1 MGSAARRLTQCKG
14 NMKILMVGDIV
25 GSPGRQV
32 FAQVVTRMK
41 QTQGLDF
48 VVVNAENSAGGKG
61 LTRKLAEELFAAG
74 ADVITLGDHTWNQK
88 ELIPYLD
95 SEKCVIRPANFAP
108 GCPGHGSVTVNTP
121 FGDVMVVNLV
131 GRVFMGPYDCPF
143 RKVDELLKAP
153 STSKIKLVD
162 MHAEATSE
170 KIVLG
175 RYLDGRV
182 SAVVGTHTHVQTSD
196 EIVLPGGTAYLTDL
210 GMTGVKDSAIGREL
224 DSVVSMFLTGM
235 PSKYELAK
243 GDPVLE
249 GILIDVDPKT
259 GRAKKV
265 KRLRESMSGTA
276 KTAWH

>member
-1 MGSAARRLTQCKG
+1 
-14 NMKILMVGDIV
+14 MKVLMVGDLV

-41 QTQGLDF
+41 QTKGVDF

-61 LTRKLAEELFAAG
+61 VTGKLAEELFAAG
-74 ADVITLGDHTWNQK
+74 ADVITLGDHAWNQK
-88 ELIPYLD
+88 EFISYID
-95 SEKCVIRPANFAP
+95 SEPRILRPANFAP
-108 GCPGHGSVTVNTP
+108 GNPGHGAVTVNTP
-121 FGDVMVVNLV
+121 FGDVTVLNLV

-143 RKVDELLKAP
+143 RKADELLKEHP
-153 STSKIKLVD
+153 SSKIKLVD

-170 KIVLG
+170 KIVIG

-235 PSKYELAK
+235 PSKYQLAK

-249 GILIDVDPKT
+249 GLLIDVDPTT

-265 KRLRESMSGTA
+265 KRLRESMSGAA
-276 KTAWH
+276 KTAWQ